1 MLSICLQKTMVLIIG
16 VFCANVAMA
25 QTTDIAGITLGMSES
40 AAIEKLKSH
49 SKFMLLSK
57 SIMEYNNPIS
67 NDKNQKFAIGLN
79 ASNNNFGAIL
89 AVPPEKNGV
98 VQDGISDNFKLEYTY
113 PPGKPEVVSIKRDVS
128 NIKNP
133 PTPEQ
138 LLSNYQKKYGSPIFS
153 KGSLHVWVYNSDD
166 SCMKNL
172 KTTNPS
178 WLAYASPGEIY
189 GHYSQSNDFKRKFQ
203 SCEDIVTLDLS
214 GRDLVHSFTTK
225 SINLRKFFKSIDE
238 WNIFVEKN
246 KAEALN
252 MKKTQG
258 QVPKI

>member
-1 MLSICLQKTMVLIIG
+1 MTYICLQKTMALIIG
-16 VFCANVAMA
+16 VFCANAAMA
-25 QTTDIAGITLGMSES
+25 QTADIAGITLGMSES

-67 NDKNQKFAIGLN
+67 NDKNLKFAIGLN

-89 AVPPEKNGV
+89 VVPPEKDGV
-98 VQDGISDNFKLEYTY
+98 VQDGISDNFELGFTY
-113 PPGKPEVVSIKRDVS
+113 PPGKPEVVSIKREVS
-128 NIKNP
+128 QIKNP

-153 KGSLHVWVYNSDD
+153 KGSLHVWAYNSDD

-172 KTTNPS
+172 KTTDSS
-178 WLAYASPGEIY
+178 WLAYTSPGQIY
-189 GHYSQSNDFKRKFQ
+189 GYYSQSNDFKRKFQ
-203 SCEDIVTLDLS
+203 SCEDIVTLNLS
-214 GRDLVHSFTTK
+214 GRDFVHSFTTK
-225 SINLRKFFKSIDE
+225 SINLRKFLKSMDE

-246 KAEALN
+246 KAEALTI
-252 MKKTQG
+252 KKTQG